1 MSERG
6 IDITTAQRKIIL
18 DLIGKHLPNTS
29 AWAYGSRVTWKAR
42 PQSDLDMV
50 VFATP
55 EQAHAVANLKEAFE
69 ESDLPFRVD
78 LFAWHEVP
86 EQFQKN
92 IMAEHVVLVEKR
104 EDSVPDGWKRMP
116 FSEAV
121 IVNPS
126 VKLKKGQEYP
136 FVEMKA
142 VEPYWR
148 NVSHS
153 EHRVF
158 TSGGAKFE
166 CFDTLLARI
175 TPCLENGKTGQYLPD
190 NDKNSPAFGSTEFIV
205 IRGKYG
211 VTTNNFAYYLTK
223 WQEFQSFAISQMS
236 GSSGRQR
243 VPTESLAKFY
253 APVPPL
259 PEQRAIAHTLG
270 TLDDKIALNRR
281 MNATLEGM
289 AQALF
294 QSWFVDFD
302 PVIDKALTAG
312 NSIPEPLQA
321 RAAVRESLGDARK
334 PLPENIQGLFP
345 DAFEH
350 TEEMGWVPMGW
361 RVQPIE
367 SLTRLIG
374 GGTPKTSIL
383 SYWDGDIPWFS
394 VVDAPAPSDVYVID
408 TERRITQEG
417 LNNSS
422 TSILPVGTT
431 IISAR
436 GTVGKCAMVG
446 KPMAMNQS
454 CYGVT
459 GKSGISGYF
468 VYYAVREKVA
478 DLQRHGHGS
487 VFNTITRDTFN
498 TIFIPFSGTKLTQ
511 VFGDY
516 VNSFFQK
523 ILINCFEIQKL
534 ADTRDTFLPKLLSG
548 ELRVVDAE
556 NFLEGSSS

>member
-1 MSERG
+1 MSESG
-6 IDITTAQRKIIL
+6 IDITTAQRKLIL
-18 DLIGKHLPNTS
+18 DLLGKYLPNTS

-55 EQAHAVANLKEAFE
+55 EQAHAVAKLKEAFE

-92 IMAEHVVLVEKR
+92 IMAEHVLLVEKR
-104 EDSVPDGWKRMP
+104 EESVPDGWRRVLLGDVMDLKRGYDLP
-116 FSEAV
+116 TSKRITGNIPV
-121 IVNPS
+121 
-126 VKLKKGQEYP
+126 
-136 FVEMKA
+136 
-142 VEPYWR
+142 
-148 NVSHS
+148 VS
-153 EHRVF
+153 
-158 TSGGAKFE
+158 SGGISGVHNAFKVKGPGIVTGRYGTIGSVYFIKDN
-166 CFDTLLARI
+166 FWPLNTTLYVKD
-175 TPCLENGKTGQYLPD
+175 CKG
-190 NDKNSPAFGSTEFIV
+190 NDIYFLYYFLQKIDFMSCSDKAAVPGVNRNHLHFI
-205 IRGKYG
+205 
-211 VTTNNFAYYLTK
+211 
-223 WQEFQSFAISQMS
+223 
-236 GSSGRQR
+236 SSII
-243 VPTESLAKFY
+243 
-253 APVPPL
+253 PPL
-259 PEQRAIAHTLG
+259 PEQRAIAHILG
-270 TLDDKIALNRR
+270 SLDDKISLNRR

-294 QSWFVDFD
+294 QSWFIDFD
-302 PVIDKALTAG
+302 PVIDKALAAG
-312 NSIPEPLQA
+312 NPIPEPLQT